1 MANQKN
7 RFQRTIYQKME
18 EKNISVHRSFGQRL
32 ISEIRANKLA
42 MFSVIVLGIIIVAVI
57 LAPLA
62 PYDPD
67 RIDAGSKL
75 LAPGKEH
82 WFGTDNLG
90 RDYFTRALYG
100 GRVSLQ
106 VGVFS
111 MLVSTVFGTLWGT
124 ISGYLGGVADLV
136 MMRIVDILMSIPS
149 FLLLIILNAFIA
161 PGLVTMVFIISLF
174 AWMGV
179 ARIARAETMTLK
191 ERDFV
196 LASRS
201 MGEKKLLIMLFH
213 IVPNMI
219 PTIIVSGSIS
229 IANAILTESSL
240 SFLGF
245 GVQLP
250 MSSWGNMLQGA
261 QAQILVRPYMAFFP
275 GLLILLTVLS
285 FNVLGDVFRKVFEA
299 E

>member
-1 MANQKN
+1 MAENTSH
-7 RFQRTIYQKME
+7 FQRTGFRKE
-18 EKNISVHRSFGQRL
+18 DEKLEFLHLTFGQKL
-32 ISEIRANKLA
+32 KQGIFSNKLA
-42 MFSVIVLGIIIVAVI
+42 VFSIIVLGIIIIAV
-57 LAPLA
+57 LMAPFS

-67 RIDAGSKL
+67 RIDVASKL
-75 LAPGKEH
+75 LPPGKEH
-82 WFGTDNLG
+82 FFGTDDLG

-111 MLVSTVFGTLWGT
+111 MFVSTVFGTVWGT
-124 ISGYLGGVADLV
+124 ISGYLGGNVDIV
-136 MMRIVDILMSIPS
+136 MMRIVDIMMSVPS

-191 ERDFV
+191 ERDFI
-196 LASRS
+196 LASRA
-201 MGEKKLLIMLFH
+201 MGERPVFIILFH

-219 PTIIVSGSIS
+219 PTILVSASIS

-250 MSSWGNMLQGA
+250 TSSWGNMLQGA
-261 QAQILVRPYMAFFP
+261 QSQILVRPYLAFFP

-285 FNVLGDVFRKVFEA
+285 FNVLGDVLRKVLES